1 MNSCF
6 CASYCVAKCHH
17 VSKEVRAVTSTA
29 LDQLANSSLRRF
41 AELGNG
47 GWGGETSHV
56 RGIDL

>member
-6 CASYCVAKCHH
+6 CASYCVAKCHQI
-17 VSKEVRAVTSTA
+17 SKEVRAVTSTA